1 MADNTGNSGKA
12 RTRARKRIAAALA
25 GVATLAVTSACSTTD
40 TTAAPGSGSGSGP
53 APGGAAVVV
62 DAPATTSSSAVYLG
76 ARNGG
81 FAKAG
86 VTVQAHN
93 HTSSD
98 SPLVGLL
105 GNAYPIVW
113 DNAADYLLAVQ
124 KKLAVTVVG
133 LSDLGRPGQLDVLAK
148 ADSPIRSLRDLPGH
162 SVAIPGTTSSCALT
176 IPAQLRAAGLDPK
189 SVKLVPVALPDE
201 GSALQRGIVDAV
213 CAPEPFL
220 STIRKTVR
228 TRSVSDQFTGPL
240 TDTLVGVYVTT
251 TSYADQHPDAI
262 AAFRKA
268 LAAENTA
275 LNADPD
281 ALRKAVPTFTR
292 VDASLAA
299 GMKLPGFATN
309 VTDTAPLRKLAELMQ
324 QAGMLTSTA
333 LPAGVMAADR

>member
-1 MADNTGNSGKA
+1 MADTSGKA
-12 RTRARKRIAAALA
+12 RNRIAAALL
-25 GVATLAVTSACSTTD
+25 GVAALAVTSACSTVDTTA

-53 APGGAAVVV
+53 AGGGAAVVV

-76 ARNGG
+76 ARNGA
-81 FAKAG
+81 FAQAG
-86 VTVQAHN
+86 VAVQAHN

-124 KKLAVTVVG
+124 KKLPVTVVG
-133 LSDLGRPGQLDVLAK
+133 LSDLGRPGQLDVLAQ
-148 ADSPIRSLRDLPGH
+148 ADSPIHSVRDLVGH

-176 IPAQLRAAGLDPK
+176 IPAQLRAAGVDPK
-189 SVKLVPVALPDE
+189 SVKLVPVALTDE
-201 GSALQRGIVDAV
+201 GSALQRGIVDAA

-228 TRSVSDQFTGPL
+228 TRSVADQFTGPL

-251 TSYADQHPDAI
+251 ADYARQHPDVI

-281 ALRKAVPTFTR
+281 ALRKAVPTFTK

-309 VTDTAPLRKLAELMQ
+309 VIDTAPLQKLAELMR
-324 QAGMLTSTA
+324 QAGMLTSAT
-333 LPAGVMAADR
+333 LPADVMAADR